1 MKKRI
6 SKLLLGLIL
15 TSMAVSKATAD
26 GLSNANLNFLTNGAT
41 YTQTANGIQ
50 FNLNGGITTIGWDK
64 LNVMSN
70 ESLNF
75 LFNMANSTAYNQINS
90 ANGISQIAG
99 RINALGSG
107 AGSSNIVLFNPAG
120 VAFANGS
127 IVNVGA
133 LTVQSLKDIKVDNL
147 LVEKGDL
154 KFDAANNVNING
166 IRYNEAGKLDVLTT
180 SGNISLANVLN
191 ASGIDLN
198 SAKGVIIGGGETT
211 VGGQKINGVTTE
223 YFTVNAKDGKIDI
236 TGKITVGKD
245 FNIIAKTTDGINI
258 SDATVETT
266 NGKFTLNLDT
276 NINGAINI
284 SNSNINAANGLEAT
298 STNNGAIKI
307 AQSSVKAP
315 NGTIKL
321 TSNNILVE
329 NNSTIDNLSID
340 SSRKVEIKDSKITN
354 KFDSTK
360 SAVTISNST
369 VKDIDVSGGSLTATS
384 SNFDSIKAGVRFS
397 DYSDNTPVT
406 LIDST
411 TKTLDMAGQ
420 RLTMSNT
427 KITDTATLENVIAEA
442 TGNGNFNTSFINNLN
457 VNGGGITA
465 SNYKINN
472 IVGNFGGVH
481 LISSTAGSV
490 NILGSGSSFVN
501 SKVDSLVAGNTSY
514 LELNNT
520 KFVNP
525 VKLNWVGNTK
535 VIGCNYGTA
544 LKIADNSTIN
554 GDLTVSNSNIT
565 ANGLR
570 VVKHTDSE
578 YSSLNLTNGRLNTV
592 TLSGGGGIKASGM
605 TIEELNA
612 GTKYEGYSDNAPVN
626 LTDSTV
632 GNLNMFGQTLFLN
645 NTKITGTLNTTNV
658 PIYATGNG
666 NYSTSFIN
674 NLVMGGGGM
683 NASDYKIGNINA
695 TYAGVHLVN
704 SLAGPIKMLSSGA
717 SFVNSTVDTL
727 NASDITLTINNSKF
741 INPLQLGRINSTT
754 ILNSRGEKAVNLPD
768 KLVINGTLTIDNS
781 EVSANALKVLKDL
794 SAQNSNISFLNS
806 EISGITSLNDVNY
819 ILTNTKLFGD
829 VYFNKSISNN
839 NITSTEILDF
849 VSRMT
854 NPQKIDKTLYLGG
867 STYSGNVLANGEN
880 ALDLNNKFL
889 NVTTL
894 GNVDLNVK
902 NTKGLS
908 VENSNNTNLTSI
920 MNGEYQ
926 SLAVDKVIA
935 QDELKIDVKSLSL
948 SPNSTLG
955 IIDSKTNKANIKTV
969 SDITK
974 SKKLTDTDG
983 RTYRTYQIGTNTYKV
998 YDSKHPEHPDHP
1010 DHPEHPDHP
1019 SKLSQNIDS
1028 SNANYVNTLRV
1039 DNRTHNL
1046 APSNNS
1052 ELAGQF
1058 SRNVRSFAADGAN
1071 GNKVVLSELRNGFRI
1086 ENRIL
1091 PSMIR

>member
-15 TSMAVSKATAD
+15 TSMAVTNAKAD

-50 FNLNGGITTIGWDK
+50 FNLNGGTTTIGWDK
-64 LNVMSN
+64 LNVLSN

-75 LFNMANSTAYNQINS
+75 LFNVANSTAYNQINS

-99 RINALGSG
+99 KINALGSG
-107 AGSSNIVLFNPAG
+107 AASSNIVLFNPAG
-120 VAFANGS
+120 VTFANGA

-133 LTVQSLKDIKVDNL
+133 LTVQSLADIKVDNL
-147 LVEKGDL
+147 WVEKGDL

-166 IRYNEAGKLDVLTT
+166 IRYDAAGKLEALTT
-180 SGNISLANVLN
+180 NGNINVANILN

-198 SAKGVIIGGGETT
+198 SAKNVLIGAGETT
-211 VGGQKINGVTTE
+211 VGGQKINGVTSE
-223 YFTVNAKDGKIDI
+223 YFTVNAKDGKVDI

-258 SDATVETT
+258 NNATVETT

-276 NINGAINI
+276 NINGAIKI
-284 SNSNINAANGLEAT
+284 SNSTINATKGLEAT

-307 AQSSVKAP
+307 AQSSVKST

-321 TSNNILVE
+321 SSNNILVE

-360 SAVTISNST
+360 SSVSITNST
-369 VKDIDVSGGSLTATS
+369 VKDIDVSGGGLTADNTT
-384 SNFDSIKAGVRFS
+384 FDSINAGTRFS

-406 LIDST
+406 LSNSSV
-411 TKTLDMAGQ
+411 KTLNMAGQ

-427 KITDTATLENVIAEA
+427 KITDTATLENVLAEA

-481 LISSTAGSV
+481 LTNSTAGTV

-501 SKVDSLVAGNTSY
+501 SKVDTLIAGNTSS

-605 TIEELNA
+605 IIEELNA

-674 NLVMGGGGM
+674 NLVMGGGGI
-683 NASDYKIGNINA
+683 NASDYKINNINA
-695 TYAGVHLVN
+695 TYAGVHLLN
-704 SLAGPIKMLSSGA
+704 SLAGRIQMLSSGA
-717 SFVNSTVDTL
+717 SFVNSTVDTFI
-727 NASDITLTINNSKF
+727 ASDVTLTLDNSKF

-768 KLVINGTLTIDNS
+768 KLVINGNLTIDNS
-781 EVSANALKVLKDL
+781 DVSANTLKVLKDL
-794 SAQNSNISFLNS
+794 NAQNSNISFLNS
-806 EISGITSLNDVNY
+806 EISGKASLNDVNY
-819 ILTNTKLFGD
+819 LLTNTRFFGD
-829 VYFNKSISNN
+829 VYFNKSITNN
-839 NITSTEILDF
+839 NITSTEISDF
-849 VSRMT
+849 VSKMS
-854 NPQKIDKTLYLGG
+854 NPQKTDKTLYLGG
-867 STYSGNVLANGEN
+867 STYSGNVIANGEN

-889 NVTTL
+889 NITTL
-894 GNVDLNVK
+894 GNVDLNIR

-908 VENSNNTNLTSI
+908 IENSSNTNLTSVL
-920 MNGEYQ
+920 NDEYQ
-926 SLAVDKVIA
+926 PLAVDKVIA
-935 QDELKIDVKSLSL
+935 QNDIKIDVKSMNL

-955 IIDSKTNKANIKTV
+955 IIDSKTDKAKIKTV
-969 SDITK
+969 DDVTK
-974 SKKLTDTDG
+974 SGKLTDTDG
-983 RTYRTYQIGTNTYKV
+983 RTYRTYQIGTSTYRV
-998 YDSKHPEHPDHP
+998 YDSKHPEHPEHPKHP
-1010 DHPEHPDHP
+1010 DHPA
-1019 SKLSQNIDS
+1019 KVSQNVDS

-1039 DNRTHNL
+1039 DNRTHNF
-1046 APSNNS
+1046 APTNDNQ
-1052 ELAGQF
+1052 LAGQF
-1058 SRNVRSFAADGAN
+1058 SRNVRSFAADRVN
-1071 GNKVVLSELRNGFRI
+1071 GNRVVLSELRNGFRI
-1086 ENRIL
+1086 ENRII
-1091 PSMIR
+1091 PSII